1 MACVEGFQGGPKFCH
16 TVMSQINF
24 MASAEGKTI
33 VVWSEDMPQK
43 NLQNYTKNTRSCVFW
58 K

>member
-16 TVMSQINF
+16 PVMSQINF

-43 NLQNYTKNTRSCVFW
+43 NL
-58 K
+58 